1 MGIIIE
7 PKGVDF
13 VIESPPLTDEERSA
27 ISAFIRESKAG
38 MRPTQHSAQA
48 PRKKRAQAATKK
60 KSAEGSA
67 E

>member
-1 MGIIIE
+1 MGIIKE

-13 VIESPPLTDEERSA
+13 FIESPPLTDEERSA
-27 ISAFIRESKAG
+27 ISAFIRESKAR
-38 MRPTQHSAQA
+38 MRPTQDSAKA
-48 PRKKRAQAATKK
+48 PRTKRAQAASKK